1 MLVIRKFFAFVFL
14 LLCWIDVMFKS
25 FRFLKKV
32 LKETALDPF
41 CFQRLETIF
50 KKEFFQILFCPLNE
64 RERLVREWT
73 YMTRFE
79 AALLQEQGF
88 VS

>member
-1 MLVIRKFFAFVFL
+1 
-14 LLCWIDVMFKS
+14 MFKS
-25 FRFLKKV
+25 FRFFGKV

-41 CFQRLETIF
+41 CFRHYRLVFE
-50 KKEFFQILFCPLNE
+50 KEFFPILFCPLNE
-64 RERLVREWT
+64 RERIVRGWT

-79 AALLQEQGF
+79 AALLQDQGF